1 MFTAKEVDE
10 MLLTQKAAFID
21 QLFRSK
27 QKHLLEKEYGISPRT
42 GARYRRLIHLI
53 PELAEMVDDNMLPML
68 SGVALSYLDAEEQIM
83 VFKALVMMNVLLIP
97 SVANKLKNMKGR
109 LSLELVREILKEC
122 KVDYVPQA
130 AFKFSIR
137 PDSYGKYFCGMD
149 TEEAEKK
156 IERILDSWFKEHAQ
170 EERLILVRKLYSS
183 IVENNKELGSI

>member
-1 MFTAKEVDE
+1 MKTTFTAKEVDE

-109 LSLELVREILKEC
+109 LSLGLVREALNEC
-122 KVDYVPQA
+122 KVDYAPQTDV
-130 AFKFSIR
+130 KFSIQ
-137 PDSYGKYFCGMD
+137 PDSYGKYFRGMD
-149 TEEAEKK
+149 TEEAERK

-170 EERLILVRKLYSS
+170 EERLLLVKKLYSN
-183 IVENNKELGSI
+183 IAEK